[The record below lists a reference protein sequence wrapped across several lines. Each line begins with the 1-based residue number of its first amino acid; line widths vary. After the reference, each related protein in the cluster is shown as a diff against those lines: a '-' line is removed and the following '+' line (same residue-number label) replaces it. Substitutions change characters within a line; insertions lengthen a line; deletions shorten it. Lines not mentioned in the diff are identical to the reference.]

1 MIKNLKIRL
10 IHFLAFIMMLLNL
23 SCSNSSYDIVIVGGG
38 TSGVVSAIQSSR
50 MGSKTLL
57 IEESNWLGGMLTS
70 AGVSAMDGNYKL
82 PSGFLKEFRDSL
94 VSHYGHLDSLKTGWV
109 SNTMFEPSIGNQILK
124 DIVNSQKNLTIKYNS
139 VVDKVYKNEKFV
151 VKIKGGN
158 SYESRVLIDATE
170 LGDIIPMLNLPY
182 SIGMDSNKK
191 FKEDIAPSRANNI
204 IQDLTYVM
212 ILKDYQ
218 KDMTIDKPKN
228 YDRNEFI
235 CSFDSGECAQND
247 KKLWSKD
254 KLISYGKL
262 PNNKYMINWPINGND
277 YYTNSIEMS
286 IKDRLLNYEKAKQ
299 KSLRFLYFIQ
309 TEMNY
314 NNLSIDYDEYQT
326 KDGFPLIPYHRESRR
341 SNGMVTLTLNDIKS
355 PYSNNNPIYR
365 TGIAVGDYPVDH
377 HHGAYE
383 NYINLPKLDF
393 YPVPSYSVPIGS
405 LIPKGIDNFIIAEKS
420 ISVSNL
426 VNGTTRLQPVVMQI
440 GQAAGIL
447 AHLSIKNNQSIKY
460 VNIREVQSEIL
471 KNKGYILPY
480 ADVKSDHPN
489 FISYQKIGACGILR
503 SEGINIGWEN
513 KTFFYPNKNLKHDQ
527 IFLDNWED
535 LFETLPKK
543 LSVINIIEWLNK
555 ARGVNIKIDN
565 DFKDYW
571 ASLSL
576 NDFREDRIIKR
587 GEFAVLLDNMINP
600 FLNFNVDFLG
610 NFISNNND

>member
-151 VKIKGGN
+151 IKIKGGN

-235 CSFDSGECAQND
+235 CSFDSGECAQTD

-341 SNGMVTLTLNDIKS
+341 SDGMVTLTLNDIKS

-576 NDFREDRIIKR
+576 NDFREDRTIKR

-600 FLNFNVDFLG
+600 FLNLNVDFLG

>member
-1 MIKNLKIRL
+1 
-10 IHFLAFIMMLLNL
+10 MLLNF
-23 SCSNSSYDIVIVGGG
+23 SCSTSSYDIVIVGGG

-235 CSFDSGECAQND
+235 CSFDSGECAQTD

-341 SNGMVTLTLNDIKS
+341 SDGMVTLTLNDIKS

-600 FLNFNVDFLG
+600 FLNLNVDFLG

>member
-341 SNGMVTLTLNDIKS
+341 SDGMVTLTLNDIKS

-600 FLNFNVDFLG
+600 FLNLNVDFLG

>member
-1 MIKNLKIRL
+1 
-10 IHFLAFIMMLLNL
+10 MMLLNL

-341 SNGMVTLTLNDIKS
+341 SDGMVTLTLNDIKS

-600 FLNFNVDFLG
+600 FLNLNVDFLG

>member
-151 VKIKGGN
+151 IKIKGGN

-235 CSFDSGECAQND
+235 CSFDSGECAQTD

-341 SNGMVTLTLNDIKS
+341 SDGMVTLTLNDIKS

>member
-1 MIKNLKIRL
+1 
-10 IHFLAFIMMLLNL
+10 
-23 SCSNSSYDIVIVGGG
+23 
-38 TSGVVSAIQSSR
+38 
-50 MGSKTLL
+50 
-57 IEESNWLGGMLTS
+57 
-70 AGVSAMDGNYKL
+70 
-82 PSGFLKEFRDSL
+82 
-94 VSHYGHLDSLKTGWV
+94 
-109 SNTMFEPSIGNQILK
+109 
-124 DIVNSQKNLTIKYNS
+124 
-139 VVDKVYKNEKFV
+139 
-151 VKIKGGN
+151 
-158 SYESRVLIDATE
+158 
-170 LGDIIPMLNLPY
+170 
-182 SIGMDSNKK
+182 MDSNKK
-191 FKEDIAPSRANNI
+191 FNEDIAPSRANNI

-341 SNGMVTLTLNDIKS
+341 SDGMVTLTLNDIKS

-600 FLNFNVDFLG
+600 FLNLNVDFLG

>member
-1 MIKNLKIRL
+1 
-10 IHFLAFIMMLLNL
+10 MLLNL

-235 CSFDSGECAQND
+235 CSFDSGECAQTD

-341 SNGMVTLTLNDIKS
+341 SDGMVTLTLNDIKS

-600 FLNFNVDFLG
+600 FLNLNVDFLG

>member
-151 VKIKGGN
+151 IKIKGGN

-235 CSFDSGECAQND
+235 CSFDSGECAQTD

-341 SNGMVTLTLNDIKS
+341 SDGMVTLTLNDIKS

-600 FLNFNVDFLG
+600 FLNLNVDFLG